1 MKNSILLLLL
11 ISLFS
16 CQPKNEKATPE
27 NSTSETSKVT
37 VDYTVATRFIS
48 DYTHFLNT
56 STDPKA
62 TLVWIQN
69 NKLLTS
75 GFKANYTRIMEE
87 GWKEDPEL
95 GLGFDPIFD
104 GQDYP
109 DNNYTITAIDSLSG
123 FVTVSSDS
131 WKEFEVVTRV
141 IQNGKQSLVDGSG
154 IINIPENK
162 RAQR

>member
-1 MKNSILLLLL
+1 M

-16 CQPKNEKATPE
+16 CQPKKDTDTTENNIPE
-27 NSTSETSKVT
+27 TAKTT
-37 VDYTVATRFIS
+37 VDYTVATQFIS
-48 DYTHFLNT
+48 DYTHFINT

-62 TLVWIQN
+62 TLSWIQH
-69 NKLLTS
+69 NKLLSS
-75 GFKANYTRIMEE
+75 GFKENYTRIIEE
-87 GWKEDPEL
+87 AWKTDPEL

-109 DNNYTITAIDSLSG
+109 DNNYTITAIDSLNG
-123 FVTVSSDS
+123 FVSVSSSNWTD
-131 WKEFEVVTRV
+131 FVVVIRV
-141 IQNGKQSLVDGSG
+141 VQNGKQSQVDGSG